1 MREADVEAAATT
13 MLLAPCAGAG
23 ASHRVF
29 RRVAFGVLA
38 AVALS
43 ACLAAVSGGLER
55 RFVLED
61 GIDEDMQEAVSKIM
75 ARPTEQ
81 DNSPKSVETK
91 EARQVKGD
99 LMMERDLIKHMKM
112 VRSQLTNGEP
122 MGTKDIEEQVKF
134 LKEDL
139 DFLLLNPESAGYT
152 KIPYDSRKRRLELA
166 QRIKS
171 LVDYMQYRLVTEH
184 GCSIHAVLNEGKC
197 MPSPLPNKMQ
207 GDWEQEMYGNSA
219 RGYQPYYNGQGLAN
233 GAYPGGLGGGGSG
246 SVGGG
251 GGGIKTIGTEIKA
264 NGKNS
269 RNDFVIF
276 GGPVSVKFPTTTA
289 APVTSVYGIPGGQP
303 TGSLL
308 QPGPGIA

>member
-1 MREADVEAAATT
+1 MRGGAA
-13 MLLAPCAGAG
+13 
-23 ASHRVF
+23 
-29 RRVAFGVLA
+29 
-38 AVALS
+38 
-43 ACLAAVSGGLER
+43 R

-61 GIDEDMQEAVSKIM
+61 GIDEDMQEAIGKIM

-81 DNSPKSVETK
+81 DDTAKSVETK

-122 MGTKDIEEQVKF
+122 MGTKDIEEQIKF

-207 GDWEQEMYGNSA
+207 GDWEQEQYGNSYRA
-219 RGYQPYYNGQGLAN
+219 YQPYYNGQGLAN
-233 GAYPGGLGGGGSG
+233 GAYPGGLGGSSAGGG
-246 SVGGG
+246 AGGGGGGG
-251 GGGIKTIGTEIKA
+251 GGGISTVGTEIQA

-276 GGPVSVKFPTTTA
+276 GGPVSVKFPG
-289 APVTSVYGIPGGQP
+289 APVPAPSTVVYGIPGGQEE
-303 TGSLL
+303 TGKFL

>member
-1 MREADVEAAATT
+1 M
-13 MLLAPCAGAG
+13 
-23 ASHRVF
+23 
-29 RRVAFGVLA
+29 
-38 AVALS
+38 
-43 ACLAAVSGGLER
+43 
-55 RFVLED
+55 LED
-61 GIDEDMQEAVSKIM
+61 GIDQDMQEAVSKIM

-81 DNSPKSVETK
+81 DDSPKSVETK

-122 MGTKDIEEQVKF
+122 MGTQDIEEQIKF

-166 QRIKS
+166 QRIKA

-207 GDWEQEMYGNSA
+207 GDWEQEAYGNSYRA
-219 RGYQPYYNGQGLAN
+219 YQPYYYGQGLAN
-233 GAYPGGLGGGGSG
+233 GAYPGGLGGGGRWRRWRRRDQNYRDRNQGKRQKQPKRLRHLWRTGERQVSDNN
-246 SVGGG
+246 SAAYDH
-251 GGGIKTIGTEIKA
+251 GIRDPWWPADREIFA
-264 NGKNS
+264 A
-269 RNDFVIF
+269 
-276 GGPVSVKFPTTTA
+276 GPWYRMRPLLSINIA
-289 APVTSVYGIPGGQP
+289 A
-303 TGSLL
+303 
-308 QPGPGIA
+308 

>member
-1 MREADVEAAATT
+1 
-13 MLLAPCAGAG
+13 
-23 ASHRVF
+23 
-29 RRVAFGVLA
+29 
-38 AVALS
+38 
-43 ACLAAVSGGLER
+43 
-55 RFVLED
+55 
-61 GIDEDMQEAVSKIM
+61 MQEAVSKIM
-75 ARPTEQ
+75 ARPTERDDSAQ
-81 DNSPKSVETK
+81 SVETK

-122 MGTKDIEEQVKF
+122 MGTKDIEEQIKF

-166 QRIKS
+166 QRIKA

-184 GCSIHAVLNEGKC
+184 GCSIHAVLNEAKC

-207 GDWEQEMYGNSA
+207 GDWEQEMYGNSYRA
-219 RGYQPYYNGQGLAN
+219 YQPYYYGQGLAN
-233 GAYPGGLGGGGSG
+233 GAYPGGGGGG
-246 SVGGG
+246 VGGG
-251 GGGIKTIGTEIKA
+251 GGGGGITTVGTEIKA

-276 GGPVSVKFPTTTA
+276 GGPVSVKFPTSAPTTST
-289 APVTSVYGIPGGQP
+289 VVSGIPGGQP
-303 TGSLL
+303 TGKFL